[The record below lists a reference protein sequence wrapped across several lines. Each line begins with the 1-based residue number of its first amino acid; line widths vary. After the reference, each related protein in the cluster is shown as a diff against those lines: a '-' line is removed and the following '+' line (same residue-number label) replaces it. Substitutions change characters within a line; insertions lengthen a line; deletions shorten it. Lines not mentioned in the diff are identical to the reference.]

1 MTDQKAATTN
11 TALEAQLAVRLEIRA
26 ELKRI
31 ARVIHD
37 VDDRTFKKLKK
48 ERDELEDEL
57 RELNALR
64 IDILDDAAK
73 SARIAAAFDD
83 IASDLR
89 AEAARFSEA
98 AQTLDRV
105 RKFVQIAEKGVGKV
119 AGLLT

>member
-1 MTDQKAATTN
+1 MTDQNAATTN
-11 TALEAQLAVRLEIRA
+11 AALEAQLAVRLEIRA

-37 VDDRTFKKLKK
+37 VDDRTFRKLKK